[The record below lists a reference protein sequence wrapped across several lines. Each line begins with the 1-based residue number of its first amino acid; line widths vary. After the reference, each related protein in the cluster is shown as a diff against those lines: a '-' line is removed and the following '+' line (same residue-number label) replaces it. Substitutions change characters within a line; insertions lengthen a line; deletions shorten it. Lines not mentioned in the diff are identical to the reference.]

1 MPFLQDLVHKL
12 EVGGGM
18 RYLRV
23 GLAVLAVVL
32 LVVGYNWRGFKNM
45 ATQEAM
51 DAAQLARNIAQGKG
65 YTTLFIRPF
74 SMHLVKNRT
83 LERQGPPEVG
93 KVADLAQIKGMH
105 PDLANPPVY
114 PVVLAG
120 LMKVLPFNYTIS
132 TTHAFWSKNGRFWRY
147 PAGFCYRPVQS
158 VLVRSRPSRW
168 CFFWPGACLIPGWPG
183 CRPACCWARSCSGG
197 SACRGCPRCCC

>member
-1 MPFLQDLVHKL
+1 M
-12 EVGGGM
+12 
-18 RYLRV
+18 

-32 LVVGYNWRGFKNM
+32 LTVGYNWRAFRNM

-74 SMHLVKNRT
+74 SMYLVKKHN
-83 LERQGPPEVG
+83 LETQGVPPVG
-93 KVADLAQIKGMH
+93 KVADLAELRGMH

-120 LMKVLPFNYTIS
+120 ADESPAVQLHGLDHQTVLEQRRAGSGASSPIS
-132 TTHAFWSKNGRFWRY
+132 SSPCSTSFCSWRSLRWS
-147 PAGFCYRPVQS
+147 S
-158 VLVRSRPSRW
+158 
-168 CFFWPGACLIPGWPG
+168 FWPGACLIPGWPG
-183 CRPACCWARSCSGG
+183 SRPACCWARNCSGG
-197 SACRGCPRCCC
+197 SACRGCPRCC

>member
-1 MPFLQDLVHKL
+1 MPFLQDVLHKL

-18 RYLRV
+18 RFFRV

-32 LVVGYNWRGFKNM
+32 LTVGYNWRAFRNM

-74 SMHLVKNRT
+74 SMFLVKKRN
-83 LERQGPPEVG
+83 LETQGVPQVG
-93 KVADLAQIKGMH
+93 KVADLAEIRGMH

-114 PVVLAG
+114 PVVLAA
-120 LMKVLPFNYTIS
+120 LMKVLPFNYDGLDHQAVLEHTTGGSGASSPIS
-132 TTHAFWSKNGRFWRY
+132 SSPCSTSFCFWR
-147 PAGFCYRPVQS
+147 S
-158 VLVRSRPSRW
+158 SRW
-168 CFFWPGACLIPGWPG
+168 SSFWPGACLIPGSPG
-183 CRPACCWARSCSGG
+183 SRPACCWARNCSGG
-197 SACRGCPRCCC
+197 SACPGCPRCC